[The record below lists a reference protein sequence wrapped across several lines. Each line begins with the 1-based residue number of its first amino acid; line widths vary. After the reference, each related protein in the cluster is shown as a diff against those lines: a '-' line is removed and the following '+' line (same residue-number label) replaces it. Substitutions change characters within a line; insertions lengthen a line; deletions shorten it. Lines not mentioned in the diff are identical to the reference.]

1 MYRCCTGVEPWC
13 LGKCVV
19 KLVVW
24 AVLQQ
29 SNVHIG
35 VVEGLASR
43 GGKGNYNLRGGKV
56 NCIVWLIIITSLVA
70 LNEVIWVSPS
80 YRVSPQD

>member
-1 MYRCCTGVEPWC
+1 MRRCCTGVEPWC

-29 SNVHIG
+29 SNVHLG
-35 VVEGLASR
+35 VVEGFDHVSSQIWPIEGGRCSLEHGGCTSVASMEML
-43 GGKGNYNLRGGKV
+43 KHIL
-56 NCIVWLIIITSLVA
+56 L
-70 LNEVIWVSPS
+70 
-80 YRVSPQD
+80 Q